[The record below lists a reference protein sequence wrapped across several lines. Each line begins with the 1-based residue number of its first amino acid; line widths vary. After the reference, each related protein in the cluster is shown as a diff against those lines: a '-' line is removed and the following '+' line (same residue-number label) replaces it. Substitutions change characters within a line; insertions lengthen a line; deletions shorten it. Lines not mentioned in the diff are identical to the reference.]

1 MYNKIFTANIHI
13 FFHLDVLESGLFAIK
28 RAIATYFC

>member
-1 MYNKIFTANIHI
+1 MYIKDFYGKYTHL
-13 FFHLDVLESGLFAIK
+13 FHLDVLESGLFAIK